1 MFGGRQRRSRYPPAA
16 PGRRCCPRRRR
27 SEAAAASCESASTL
41 FGGRRRSEAAASR
54 RVRCSAAVKGVP
66 ATRPPSD
73 ALRVTRAR
81 CRRTKVTEIDQRNE
95 GHHRNTH
102 VPDERVQ
109 RVLHARVQR
118 VQKQENSKR
127 APTTRAA
134 VQQTTENSNNK
145 TQKNEKTGKIP
156 AKREKRRKDRSTVKA
171 SDCTSTRVNYSMVGT
186 TMVYIGFFWTQ
197 YRIGPLYRP
206 SGMSQKCAVPTKHG
220 V

>member
-1 MFGGRQRRSRYPPAA
+1 MRAHATVVQQLECTLAMPQHGRPVNSRARSSVAVG
-16 PGRRCCPRRRR
+16 PGP
-27 SEAAAASCESASTL
+27 SLLSAASPV
-41 FGGRRRSEAAASR
+41 ASR
-54 RVRCSAAVKGVP
+54 RVRCSAAVKSVP

-81 CRRTKVTEIDQRNE
+81 RRRTKVTEIDQRNE

-134 VQQTTENSNNK
+134 DNREFKQQSKK
-145 TQKNEKTGKIP
+145 TGKYRLNGKIP
-156 AKREKRRKDRSTVKA
+156 AT
-171 SDCTSTRVNYSMVGT
+171 
-186 TMVYIGFFWTQ
+186 F
-197 YRIGPLYRP
+197 
-206 SGMSQKCAVPTKHG
+206 SGK
-220 V
+220 